1 MKSRRLSWQEWNE
14 EIASEIG
21 KMPMAQIARK
31 HKISRPALYDYAQR
45 HGWIEKESGTKLTK
59 IKRFFRRIIFG
70 K

>member
-31 HKISRPALYDYAQR
+31 HRISRPALYDYAQR
-45 HGWIEKESGTKLTK
+45 HGWIEKKNKTKLAK
-59 IKRFFRRIIFG
+59 IRRFLKRMILGR
-70 K
+70 